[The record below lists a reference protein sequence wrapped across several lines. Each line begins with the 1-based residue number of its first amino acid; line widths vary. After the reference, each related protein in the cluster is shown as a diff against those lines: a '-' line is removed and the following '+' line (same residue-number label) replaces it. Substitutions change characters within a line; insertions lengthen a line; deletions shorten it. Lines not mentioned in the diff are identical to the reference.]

1 MTSKAQ
7 PVTHILV
14 TGATGQLG
22 SELQRRAARF
32 NVMAEGLPSAQLD
45 ITDAQAV
52 REAVLRSGAGVVVN
66 AAAYTAVDKA
76 ESESARA
83 YAVNRDGTSHL
94 AAACAEAN
102 IPFIHVSTDYVFDGT
117 KVTPYTEDD
126 RVHPV
131 SVYGAS
137 KEAGEQALRNAWPR
151 HIILRTAWVY
161 SVFGNNFVKTML
173 RLARERD
180 SLRVV
185 ADQRGCPTAA
195 GDLAEAILHIA
206 QRIKAGD
213 ELAWGTYHYC
223 GAGSTTWHGFAEA
236 IVQLAAPALGRS
248 VPVIPITTADYPT
261 SAKRPAN
268 SVLDCSKIRTLLG
281 IEPRPWRESLKEVI
295 AELLDVRRS

>member
-1 MTSKAQ
+1 MTSKAR

-14 TGATGQLG
+14 TGANGQLG
-22 SELQRRAARF
+22 SELLRRAARF
-32 NVMAEGLPSAQLD
+32 NVTAVGLTSAQLD
-45 ITDAQAV
+45 ITDAEAV
-52 REAVLRSGAGVVVN
+52 RADVLQSSADVVVN

-102 IPFIHVSTDYVFDGT
+102 MPFIHVSTDYVFDGT
-117 KVTPYTEDD
+117 KDTPYTEDD
-126 RVHPV
+126 PVHPV

-195 GDLAEAILHIA
+195 GDLAEAILNIA
-206 QRIKAGD
+206 QRIKARG
-213 ELAWGTYHYC
+213 EIAWGT
-223 GAGSTTWHGFAEA
+223 
-236 IVQLAAPALGRS
+236 
-248 VPVIPITTADYPT
+248 
-261 SAKRPAN
+261 
-268 SVLDCSKIRTLLG
+268 
-281 IEPRPWRESLKEVI
+281 
-295 AELLDVRRS
+295 